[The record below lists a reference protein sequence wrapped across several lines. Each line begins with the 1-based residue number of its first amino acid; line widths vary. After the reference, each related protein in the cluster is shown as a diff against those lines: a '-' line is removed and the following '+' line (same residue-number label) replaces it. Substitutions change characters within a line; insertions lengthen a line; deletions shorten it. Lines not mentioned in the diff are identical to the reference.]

1 MVNDSEEGIKNAI
14 EILESSARNMEN
26 FGLVVITDDVTKAFK
41 RFSKNYIL
49 VEAAGGVVYNEQD
62 ELLLIFRQGKWDLPK
77 GKVDA
82 GESFKEAAVREVE
95 EECGLKGLHIT
106 DPIGAM
112 YHTYFQGGKRMLKRT
127 HWFTMMTLDASKMK
141 PQLEEN
147 ITDLGWF
154 KPSDIKLDSLNT
166 YNSIR
171 EILRRVTSNKR
182 FD

>member
-1 MVNDSEEGIKNAI
+1 MVDDSEEGIRNAI
-14 EILESSARNMEN
+14 EILESSGSKMEN
-26 FGLVVITDDVTKAFK
+26 FGLVVLTDDVSRAFNS
-41 RFSKNYIL
+41 FQKNYIL
-49 VEAAGGVVYNEQD
+49 VEAAGGAVYNEKG

-77 GKVDA
+77 GKVDE

-95 EECGLKGLHIT
+95 EECGLRGLHIT

-112 YHTYFQGGKRMLKRT
+112 YHTYFQGGKRMLKQT
-127 HWFTMMTLDASKMK
+127 HWFVMMTLDASKMK

-154 KPSDIKLDSLNT
+154 KPLDLKLDELNT

-171 EILRRVTSNKR
+171 EILRQVIARKR